1 MTLKVIGAGFGRT
14 GTLSLKIALEQL
26 ELGPCYHMSEIHQAP
41 QRAAK
46 WREAADGGKPDWDGI
61 FDGYASTV
69 DWPAAHYWRELADY
83 YPEAKV
89 LLSHRDAK
97 GWYKSISNTIHKVMQ
112 AIEDDGSSAFKS
124 SPAAMAA
131 KIVKVQTFQGRLGE
145 ESYAIDVFEKH
156 NQAVRDTIAPER
168 LLVYQSG
175 DGWEPICN
183 FLGVPVPKSDYPRTN
198 STQEFYEQFVDFGE
212 KRDE

>member
-1 MTLKVIGAGFGRT
+1 
-14 GTLSLKIALEQL
+14 
-26 ELGPCYHMSEIHQAP
+26 
-41 QRAAK
+41 
-46 WREAADGGKPDWDGI
+46 
-61 FDGYASTV
+61 
-69 DWPAAHYWRELADY
+69 
-83 YPEAKV
+83 
-89 LLSHRDAK
+89 
-97 GWYKSISNTIHKVMQ
+97 MQ

-168 LLVYQSG
+168 LLVYQPG
-175 DGWEPICN
+175 DGWEPICK
-183 FLGVPVPKSDYPRTN
+183 FLGVPVPKSDYPHTN